1 MDRHTAD
8 EIGHGFPDAG
18 ELPVL
23 GDASLA
29 DDGTDEPQS
38 LIDQMGGWFGLIAS
52 TLPII
57 VLVPVNSK
65 WGLTPALLAAVGV
78 TVVIF
83 LWRLLSKESLQPAW
97 NALASVLIG
106 AIIARATG
114 SAKGYFLYGIW
125 MSLLFAVVTVISVV
139 VHWPIV
145 GVIWKGLSGD
155 EMTWRSVAP
164 ARRLYAWAS
173 LGWAAVF
180 VARFVVQNNLYNHDS
195 TGPLALAR
203 ILMGWPLTGV
213 VTLLTVWLV
222 KRADAI
228 TDKTADHSI
237 EGDNA

>member
-1 MDRHTAD
+1 MDRHTAH

-18 ELPVL
+18 ELPDL

-52 TLPII
+52 TVPII

-83 LWRLLSKESLQPAW
+83 LWRLLRKESLQPAW

-139 VHWPIV
+139 VRWPIV

-155 EMTWRSVAP
+155 KMSWRTVAP

-195 TGPLALAR
+195 TGTLALAR

-222 KRADAI
+222 KRADAV
-228 TDKTADHSI
+228 TDKTTDHSI